1 MLVRFAFTLLGVV
14 ALASSSACEDD
25 FTECDEPTAAALA
38 VLPASI
44 SQANLFSDISTETL
58 AEGVY
63 AYKPRFEL
71 WTDGATKRRWF
82 SLPVGEMIDTSDRD
96 QWRFPT
102 GTTLFKEFSR
112 DGVRVETRILTK
124 TGSEDDAWSASS
136 YVWAQDQSDA
146 FLAPE
151 GGDNQLGTAHDVPA
165 ASDCAGCHDGRASR
179 VLGFSAL
186 QLAWAAPEGFATVS
200 TLKEVGILPDSVP
213 EEIPLPANEE
223 DVAALGYLHANCSH
237 CHNAARPVSDGLR
250 CYDPEENFDFSL
262 PAAGIDTV
270 YEAPA
275 YTTGVAQNVLT
286 PGDAQRSQ
294 MIQRFSNN
302 GNARMPA
309 LGTEFIDAHGQAL
322 LTSWVNN
329 L

>member
-1 MLVRFAFTLLGVV
+1 MLVRIAITSLWLAVLLT
-14 ALASSSACEDD
+14 SSACEED
-25 FTECDEPTAAALA
+25 FTECDEPTDAALA
-38 VLPASI
+38 ALPASI
-44 SQANLFSDISTETL
+44 SQANLFSDMSTEAL
-58 AEGVY
+58 AEGVW

-71 WTDGATKRRWF
+71 WTDGAAKRRWF
-82 SLPVGEMIDTSDRD
+82 SLPAGATIDTSDMD

-124 TGSEDDAWSASS
+124 SGPEDDAWSASS

-151 GGDNQLGTAHDVPA
+151 GGDNQLGTAHDVPPA
-165 ASDCAGCHDGRASR
+165 ADCAGCHDGRASR
-179 VLGFSAL
+179 ALGFSAL
-186 QLAWAAPEGFATVS
+186 QLAWAAPDGFASVS
-200 TLKEVGILPDSVP
+200 TLKEAGILPDSVP
-213 EEIPLPANEE
+213 EEIPLPANAE
-223 DVAALGYLHANCSH
+223 DVEALGYLHANCSH
-237 CHNAARPVSDGLR
+237 CHNATRPISDGLR

-262 PAAGIDTV
+262 PAAGVDSV

-294 MIQRFSNN
+294 MIQRFLNN

-309 LGTEFIDAHGQAL
+309 LGTEVIDAHGQAL